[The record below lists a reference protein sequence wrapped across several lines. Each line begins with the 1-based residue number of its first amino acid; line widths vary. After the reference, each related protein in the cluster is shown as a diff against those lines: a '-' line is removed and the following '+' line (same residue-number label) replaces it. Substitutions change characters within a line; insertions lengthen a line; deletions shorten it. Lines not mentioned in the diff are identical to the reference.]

1 MTKDKE
7 VFLVDSN
14 SFMTPF
20 RFYYAFDLVPAYWT
34 ELEKHIHSGKVVVL
48 DSVKEEINKGDD
60 DLAKWIRDI
69 DGLTVIPK
77 VTAQTV
83 SCYQEVI
90 QYVASCGLYKESA
103 LHTWSERNIADPW
116 LIASAKAN
124 DYIIVTEEKA
134 ASGLSKKTPNKGAKI
149 PDVAGYFGVKTIDVF
164 DMMRRLDITIT

>member
-1 MTKDKE
+1 
-7 VFLVDSN
+7 
-14 SFMTPF
+14 MTPF

-90 QYVASCGLYKESA
+90 QYVA
-103 LHTWSERNIADPW
+103 R
-116 LIASAKAN
+116 
-124 DYIIVTEEKA
+124 
-134 ASGLSKKTPNKGAKI
+134 
-149 PDVAGYFGVKTIDVF
+149 YFGVKTIDVF